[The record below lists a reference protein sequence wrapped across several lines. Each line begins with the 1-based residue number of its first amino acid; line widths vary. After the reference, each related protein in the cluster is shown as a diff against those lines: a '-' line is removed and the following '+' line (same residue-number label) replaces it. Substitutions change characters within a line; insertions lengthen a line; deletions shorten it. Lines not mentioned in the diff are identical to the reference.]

1 MNEIN
6 DFESLIGFSSEK
18 VDAEL
23 LKQLIVNSFVY
34 HEKMA
39 DVSINTINKNDNEGL
54 TVSNKS
60 ALWASFETNNMISFA
75 LRDALT
81 KAAGIKL
88 N

>member
-1 MNEIN
+1 MNEMN

-39 DVSINTINKNDNEGL
+39 DVSINTINKHDNEGL